1 MEGDRL
7 NCFWENIM
15 RKRSWISCAAALALS
30 FSAGSQALGQGA
42 LYFTAPFGAGG
53 TWNVY
58 EVRGAGD
65 RSYTAG
71 GKVGRFTIELPSP
84 TASFNTGAVATMRN
98 SHTDAIAAVEPISG
112 TNKPGHLAAFSGALA
127 AQEHA
132 AIVQQLSLLGTNVF
146 IGLTDDETFGGGE
159 SRNGPATG
167 SMPGTNIENG
177 CVGGDCT
184 AAQNKGFAGQPGA
197 AVNDGIGWQWT
208 NGEPYDFKS
217 WNGGGEPNDY
227 ASGQGAI
234 AGTGED
240 ATELLTNGLWNDIG
254 DGDGIEG
261 ADTRAYLIEYET
273 RLATKPTLS
282 NPAPTLGNTPAKT
295 TGNTGQAGKIAIKEI
310 KAAAGVDVSGNLGAL
325 NLLNGG
331 LAAASSV
338 EYLADTLNVSNAGG
352 GGQFAGDTDFGLV
365 TQGGLTGDINEM
377 ALRGHGWIR
386 IPAGQG
392 GQYTFDVNTDDSGEL
407 WIYGKT
413 FETVTNGA
421 ISTYGSIV
429 AAGDRGATSTLGV
442 ITLEPGDYEFEYVMN
457 ENEGGGSAELSAAK
471 GAESIPGALR
481 FALIGSGTGPVTYT
495 GGTTPVIGRPFD
507 ITETIVVTPAGQ
519 PLDQITNLAQAK
531 AKLAAPDADDF
542 TDTGTST
549 TINHSDPFNSPNGD
563 GGAFDNDIDFL
574 TDDGLGFD
582 DEDFVFNAKTT
593 VVIATAGDYT
603 FGFESD
609 DGSQIILEGAQFTS
623 AFGPGI
629 VTDAAGVAT
638 PLGNALTADILTG
651 SSLSAAWTFLEAG
664 EYELEYT
671 MFERA
676 GGSHA
681 ELFVAPGRAPGF
693 STEIFSLLSDTS
705 RTVGAIS
712 KGAALEFGDG
722 TFDPNPTQEGDTNG
736 DGFVNIQDLNNVRN
750 NFGGT
755 GLGDTNGDNLVNIS
769 DLNNV
774 RNNFGATPGANAVP
788 EPSSMVLVGLGL
800 VGLLAA
806 RRFRKN

>member
-1 MEGDRL
+1 
-7 NCFWENIM
+7 M

-30 FSAGSQALGQGA
+30 FGAGSQALGQGA

-58 EVRGAGD
+58 EIRGAGD
-65 RSYTAG
+65 KSYTAG
-71 GKVGRFTIELPSP
+71 GKIGRFTISLPGA
-84 TASFNTGAVATMRN
+84 TASFNTGAAATMRA
-98 SHTDAIAAVEPISG
+98 SHTDSIAALEPISG

-127 AQEHA
+127 QQEHS

-146 IGLTDDETFGGGE
+146 IGLTDDEFFGGGE
-159 SRNGPATG
+159 SRTRPATG
-167 SMPGTNIENG
+167 SDPLANLENG
-177 CVGGDCT
+177 CVAGACGPE
-184 AAQNKGFAGQPGA
+184 QNSGFAGQPGA

-217 WNGGGEPNDY
+217 WNGTGEPNDY
-227 ASGQGAI
+227 AAGLGVAV
-234 AGTGED
+234 GTGED

-254 DGDGIEG
+254 DGDGVEG

-273 RLATKPTLS
+273 RLPTQPTIA
-282 NPAPTLGNTPAKT
+282 NPAPTLGNVPSKT
-295 TGNTGQAGKIAIKEI
+295 TGNTGVAGKIAIKEI

-352 GGQFAGDTDFGLV
+352 GGQF
-365 TQGGLTGDINEM
+365 
-377 ALRGHGWIR
+377 
-386 IPAGQG
+386 

-407 WIYGKT
+407 WIYDKT

-471 GAESIPGALR
+471 GAESLAGGLR
-481 FALIGSGTGPVTYT
+481 FSLIGSGAPASTYA

-507 ITETIVVTPAGQ
+507 LKEVIVVTPAGQ
-519 PLDQITNLAQAK
+519 PEDIIRNLTQAK
-531 AKLAAPDADDF
+531 AKLAAPDADDVM
-542 TDTGTST
+542 DTGTSN
-549 TINHSDPFNSPNGD
+549 TINHSDPFSFVNGD
-563 GGAFDNDIDFL
+563 GGQFDNDIDFL

-582 DEDFVFNAKTT
+582 DNDFVFNAKTS
-593 VVIATAGDYT
+593 VVITTAGDYT

-609 DGSQIILEGAQFTS
+609 DGAQLILEGAQFTS

-629 VTDAAGVAT
+629 VTDASGAAT
-638 PLGNALTADILTG
+638 ALGNALTADILTG
-651 SSLSAAWTFLEAG
+651 SSLSGAWTHLEPG
-664 EYELEYT
+664 EYELEFT
-671 MFERA
+671 MFEA
-676 GGSHA
+676 TDGSHA

-705 RTVGAIS
+705 ATVGGIN

-722 TFDPNPTQEGDTNG
+722 TFNPDPGQLGDTNG
-736 DGFVNIQDLNNVRN
+736 DGEVNIVDLNNVRN
-750 NFGGT
+750 NFSGT
-755 GLGDTNGDNLVNIS
+755 GLGDTDGDNDVDIT

-774 RNNFGATPGANAVP
+774 RNNFGAGQAGANAVP